1 MDRYSLIHT
10 KMPREFVLL
19 QGLGCRWGRCS
30 FCNYH
35 EDVSDAPFEVNRRV
49 LECVTGQYGVLDVI
63 NSGSAME
70 IDDDTLGLLR
80 DVVRDKGIHTLW
92 FEAHYMYRHRLDEFA
107 ARFAPATVKFRC
119 GIESFSP
126 RMRSGWNKGVPSSV
140 TPQDVARYFKGVCLL
155 CCTQGDSRERIM
167 EDIDTARRYFE
178 YFSVN
183 VFCDNGTAVRRDEEL
198 VRWFAREVFPVLDKE
213 CGVEVLMNN
222 TDLGVG

>member
-1 MDRYSLIHT
+1 MDRYSLIHN

-19 QGLGCRWGRCS
+19 QGMGCRWGRCS

-35 EDVSDAPFEVNRRV
+35 EDVSDAPFEVNRGV
-49 LECVTGQYGVLDVI
+49 LERVTGQYGVLDVI

-70 IDDDTLGLLR
+70 IDDDTLELLR
-80 DVVRDKGIHTLW
+80 HVVRLRGIHTLW

-126 RMRSGWNKGVPSSV
+126 RMRGEWNKGIPASV
-140 TPQDVARYFKGVCLL
+140 TAQDVARYFKGVCLL
-155 CCTQGDSRERIM
+155 CCTCGDSRERIM
-167 EDIDTARRYFE
+167 EDIETARRNFE

-183 VFCDNGTAVRRDEEL
+183 VFCDNGTMVRRDEEL

-213 CGVEVLMNN
+213 QGVEVLMSN